1 MEAACHQPPQL
12 SWTHG
17 IPMYL
22 VVRWLTWFAGLPQA
36 DCKRTEYG
44 KGLGDGKGLEMGK
57 GFGKEFEGNMGPEVD
72 GHL

>member
-1 MEAACHQPPQL
+1 
-12 SWTHG
+12 
-17 IPMYL
+17 MYL